1 MTAITT
7 QTYFGID
14 ETVGYQGQ
22 VVLSTLIKI
31 YPAVKNIKL
40 MIHFELR
47 RILVLL
53 CMFVACLMR
62 SAWSIEYQEQLPAGE
77 GGRKAQ

>member
-14 ETVGYQGQ
+14 ETVDYQGQ

-31 YPAVKNIKL
+31 HPAVKNIKVTKL
-40 MIHFELR
+40 YELR
-47 RILVLL
+47 RIL
-53 CMFVACLMR
+53 
-62 SAWSIEYQEQLPAGE
+62 LPYPPS
-77 GGRKAQ
+77 